1 MALLFWLSVAA
12 VAYVYAGYPLL
23 LRVWARVKPRPLRM
37 ADDGLRNDCGLI
49 DGGDP
54 QSNPHSGLR
63 EPQAALSTS
72 KGAIRHPHYSLS
84 IVIAARNEAARL
96 PARIYNLLNLD
107 YPANLRQIIVVSDG
121 STDATLDVLAPY
133 QRFVDVI
140 ALPPGGKAAALNAG
154 VVRATGDIVVF
165 ADARQVFAP
174 DALRELTTPF
184 GDRTVGGVTGELL
197 LDAESPCRRTGTDRR
212 AVVRRAGARADG
224 SDRREDDRR
233 LMLQSTIADG
243 VGLYWKYEKQ
253 LRKLESTVGSTLG
266 ATGAIY
272 AIRRALYQPLPA
284 DTILDDVLTPMRVVL
299 AGHRV
304 VFTERARAFDRAAAD
319 ADAEARRKIRT
330 LAGNYQILSLEPRL
344 LLPWR
349 NPVWFQYLSHK
360 LGRLAVPYAL
370 LAIFFA
376 SIVLAAVAGPISF
389 YGAALIG
396 QVMFYLLAGVG
407 AVLELIARH
416 RDDRVGGT
424 AAAAVRAPH
433 AAREIA

>member
-1 MALLFWLSVAA
+1 MTLVFWFAVAV
-12 VAYVYAGYPLL
+12 VAYVYAGYPALL
-23 LRVWARVKPRPLRM
+23 NVWARLRPKPLRI
-37 ADDGLRNDCGLI
+37 ADCGLRNDV
-49 DGGDP
+49 
-54 QSNPHSGLR
+54 
-63 EPQAALSTS
+63 T
-72 KGAIRHPHYSLS
+72 
-84 IVIAARNEAARL
+84 IVIAARNEGARLAAR
-96 PARIYNLLNLD
+96 IDNLLSLD
-107 YPANLRQIIVVSDG
+107 YPAARRQIVVVSDG
-121 STDATLDVLAPY
+121 STDDTLDVVARY
-133 QRFVDVI
+133 ERFVDLV
-140 ALPPGGKAAALNAG
+140 ALPPGGKAIALNAG
-154 VVRATGDIVVF
+154 VARAKGEIVVF
-165 ADARQVFAP
+165 ADARQVFAA
-174 DALRELTTPF
+174 DALRELVAPF
-184 GDRTVGGVTGELL
+184 SDSTVGAVTGELL
-197 LDAESPCRRTGTDRR
+197 LDAESACRRTGTDRR
-212 AVVRRAGARADG
+212 ATERRAGARPAAAE
-224 SDRREDDRR
+224 RREDDRR
-233 LMLQSTIADG
+233 LTLRSTIADG

-253 LRKLESTVGSTLG
+253 LRRLESTVGSTLG

-272 AIRRALYQPLPA
+272 ALRRSLYQPLPA

-299 AGHRV
+299 AGYRV
-304 VFTERARAFDRAAAD
+304 VFNERAQAFDRAAAD